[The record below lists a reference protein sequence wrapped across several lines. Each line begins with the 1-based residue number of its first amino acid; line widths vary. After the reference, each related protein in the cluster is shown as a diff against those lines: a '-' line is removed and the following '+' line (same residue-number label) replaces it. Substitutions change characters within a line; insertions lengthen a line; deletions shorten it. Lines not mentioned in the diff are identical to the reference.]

1 MHLSNMILK
10 GRRMFSLFR
19 RKKKKILVDNYD
31 KVCHLL
37 DIKFDPYFSSSSIG
51 KCSLCGKEN
60 FIINDRCKYC
70 RAKIE
75 G

>member
-1 MHLSNMILK
+1 
-10 GRRMFSLFR
+10 MFSLFR
-19 RKKKKILVDNYD
+19 HKKKKTLVDNYD

-37 DIKFDPYFSSSSIG
+37 DIEYDPSFTYASLG
-51 KCSLCGKEN
+51 RCSLCGKKN
-60 FIINDRCKYC
+60 TIFNDRCKYC